1 MLRYFQLISGY
12 FYGKAKRTSK
22 KCAYK
27 TRNWT
32 YLDVVSVKKRQ
43 KINKLSEKLS
53 ESAPGSRAFLGTWSK
68 ARHQVE
74 LTLTDPQRQEYKA
87 LAKKWSEN
95 KLPQRMQTRYVH
107 GNNSSR

>member
-12 FYGKAKRTSK
+12 FYGKAKRMSK

-32 YLDVVSVKKRQ
+32 YLDVVSVKKCQ

-53 ESAPGSRAFLGTWSK
+53 ESAPGSQAFLGTWSK
-68 ARHQVE
+68 AQHQVE
-74 LTLTDPQRQEYKA
+74 LMLTSAKSTKHWQKNGQRINCPGGCRYSMCIA
-87 LAKKWSEN
+87 TILADKN
-95 KLPQRMQTRYVH
+95 
-107 GNNSSR
+107 